1 MQFTSLIGHSAQLYH
16 ILRKSHRTGEDI
28 ASDYFRSRKYIGS
41 KDRKFIS
48 ELLFSSLRVANL
60 IEYCAKH
67 ANTIVPIEL
76 EQGYPYDVMI
86 AHCMIGTTLKS
97 FPINNY
103 LHPFFGV
110 KDADEG
116 IMFALEEKLGLQEES
131 AQTWKNEIWSM
142 YEQICN
148 HTHRIIEQNDIQD
161 EQDALMFSL
170 YCAMPLWIV
179 QHWHEQGTSC
189 SAIAELCKSLHAVAP
204 VGLRINAE
212 MIERSVA
219 IEILHEEHIPC
230 KAGAYSPYAIIMPER
245 IPLTHLDL
253 FLSGAIEV
261 QDEGSQ
267 LISLA
272 VSPKEHWRI
281 LDYCAGAGG
290 KSLHMAM
297 LQHDQGEILS
307 TDIDYSR
314 MREIRNRAE
323 RAGYFSIRIIP
334 MHLKNH
340 AKSALMQYAQTCDG
354 VLVDAPCTGMG
365 TVRRSPNIK
374 WNLKKK
380 HVESIQRTQLEIL
393 TKASAYVKPG
403 GVLVYATCSLM
414 QEENEEIVKR
424 FLMDNDAFALDP
436 LMHAFPKEVSDALL
450 SDDPNAAMLSMNP
463 AKHGSDGFYMC
474 RMIRKPIE

>member
-1 MQFTSLIGHSAQLYH
+1 MQFTSLIGHGAQLYH
-16 ILRKSHRTGEDI
+16 ILRKAHRTGEDI

-48 ELLFSSLRVANL
+48 ELLFSSLRVATL
-60 IEYCAKH
+60 IEHFAKQ
-67 ANTIVPIEL
+67 ANGIVPSESSQ
-76 EQGYPYDVMI
+76 EYPYDVMI
-86 AHCMIGTTLKS
+86 AHCIIGPTLKS
-97 FPINNY
+97 FPVEYY

-110 KDADEG
+110 RDAEEG
-116 IMFALEEKLGLQEES
+116 IMFAIEEKLGLLDES
-131 AQTWKNEIWSM
+131 AESWKREVVNAYHHVCASAES
-142 YEQICN
+142 
-148 HTHRIIEQNDIQD
+148 IIEKDD
-161 EQDALMFSL
+161 LSEDADAHIFSL
-170 YCAMPLWIV
+170 YCAMPMWIV
-179 QHWHEQGTSC
+179 QLWHEQGTSC
-189 SAIAELCKSLHAVAP
+189 AEIARLCTSLHTVAP

-212 MIERSVA
+212 MIDRPLA
-219 IEILHEEHIPC
+219 IDILRRNNIPC
-230 KAGAYSPYAIIMPER
+230 KEGAYSPHAIIMPER

-267 LISLA
+267 LISFA

-297 LQHDQGEILS
+297 LQHDQGEIIS

-314 MREIRNRAE
+314 MREIRNRAG
-323 RAGYFSIRIIP
+323 RAGYHSISIMP

-340 AKSALMQYAQTCDG
+340 AKSALERFSQSCDA

-380 HVESIQRTQLEIL
+380 HLESIQRTQLEIL
-393 TKASAYVKPG
+393 EKASAYVKIG

-414 QEENEEIVKR
+414 REENEEIVKK
-424 FLMDNDAFALDP
+424 FLLNNEDFSLDP
-436 LMHAFPKEVSDALL
+436 LNHAFPKEISDALL
-450 SDDPNAAMLSMNP
+450 IDDPNAAMLSMNP
-463 AKHGSDGFYMC
+463 AKHGSDGFFMC
-474 RMIRKPIE
+474 RLIRKQSQ